1 MRTGPTLVVLAA
13 IALTACGGP
22 TPPPTVFTP
31 APSPT
36 SMATS
41 AGPSLPTVLYL
52 ENRGGPA
59 FSIRIGDTDIG
70 TVACNDGASVTPGQ
84 GAVPPLPW
92 DLTLTRV
99 RDGTAI
105 LVTHVTQLPRYFIQI
120 GSDPAT
126 DLSTVPAAG
135 PPGPTCPPGG

>member
-1 MRTGPTLVVLAA
+1 MPRVRLGLVFALLAA
-13 IALTACGGP
+13 GCTASPANPSGL
-22 TPPPTVFTP
+22 PP
-31 APSPT
+31 
-36 SMATS
+36 
-41 AGPSLPTVLYL
+41 VLEF

-70 TVACNDGASVTPGQ
+70 TVACDSGASVTPGQ
-84 GAVPPLPW
+84 GVAPPLPW
-92 DLTLTRV
+92 DLKIIRV
-99 RDGTAI
+99 RDGTSI

-126 DLSTVPAAG
+126 SLSAVPAAG